1 MGSYRSVD
9 NVDGKNS
16 RQYPGEKTE
25 PDITF
30 SRTHSTAFR
39 LCVSSLPADVFER
52 RPRGGSD
59 EDAQMSERDVEKS
72 VSKERFIETLRRVA
86 DSLEKGESFRIQIQN
101 ERITVPVNCE
111 LSFEHERDE
120 ETEEIE
126 LQFRWPTK
134 GS

>member
-1 MGSYRSVD
+1 
-9 NVDGKNS
+9 
-16 RQYPGEKTE
+16 
-25 PDITF
+25 
-30 SRTHSTAFR
+30 
-39 LCVSSLPADVFER
+39 
-52 RPRGGSD
+52 
-59 EDAQMSERDVEKS
+59 MSERDVEKS